1 MLIHRN
7 RTHFKKIVQFGVPY
21 VFFNKSLLY
30 ISLKSRTHYFML
42 HILFWLNV
50 KFNIQLFLHTDT
62 CIRQ

>member
-30 ISLKSRTHYFML
+30 ISLLKVG
-42 HILFWLNV
+42 HITLCFIYS
-50 KFNIQLFLHTDT
+50 FG
-62 CIRQ
+62 